1 MGRMNLDTVV
11 KRGEVPW
18 RPSPDASDCD
28 AWLVWDHPR
37 AGTFRI
43 GQDLV
48 LFTVVSDNDDA
59 DLSVWAYAP
68 VQPEAERS
76 FADAWFASS
85 SELGEFISAHFA
97 DQMAVFVVA
106 SDLSIA
112 HWGEYRVPDGADGL
126 ATAAA
131 AFVSSLIAA
140 AAPSTRLQAA
150 LAGAAAV
157 NAIPEPVSS

>member
-1 MGRMNLDTVV
+1 MGRMNLDTIV
-11 KRGEVPW
+11 KRGEAPW
-18 RPSPDASDCD
+18 CPSPEASDCD

-43 GQDLV
+43 GSDLV
-48 LFTVVSDNDDA
+48 LFTVVSDDDG
-59 DLSVWAYAP
+59 DLSVWAYTP
-68 VQPEAERS
+68 VQAGAEHS
-76 FADAWFASS
+76 FADARFASG
-85 SELGEFISAHFA
+85 SELGEFVSAYFA
-97 DQMAVFVVA
+97 GQMAVFAVA
-106 SDLSIA
+106 SDLSVA
-112 HWGEYRVPDGADGL
+112 HWGEYRVPEGADGL

-140 AAPSTRLQAA
+140 ARPATRLQAA

>member
-1 MGRMNLDTVV
+1 MNLDTIV
-11 KRGEVPW
+11 KRGEAPW
-18 RPSPDASDCD
+18 CPSPGASDCD

-43 GQDLV
+43 GPDLV
-48 LFTVVSDNDDA
+48 LFTVVSDDDA
-59 DLSVWAYAP
+59 DLSVWAYTP
-68 VQPEAERS
+68 VQAEAQRS
-76 FADAWFASS
+76 LADARFASG
-85 SELGEFISAHFA
+85 SELGEFVSTFFA
-97 DQMAVFVVA
+97 SQMAVFAVA
-106 SDLSIA
+106 SDLSVA
-112 HWGEYRVPDGADGL
+112 HWGEYRVPEGADGL

-140 AAPSTRLQAA
+140 ARPATRLQAA